1 LVTLLLVAALV
12 AQQEARASATVDRT
26 DVLAGEV
33 VTLSIRVEATGGEP
47 VRILNPELTGLQVRG
62 SRDVTQVRMVEG
74 EPRRIVTREL
84 KLLAVSPG
92 RAAIGPVRIA
102 QGADTTE
109 TAAIIVSVRQPA
121 AVATTGAAPRVR
133 ALLDTLTTPTLGS
146 DVVVEVFAIP
156 GTVTAGDQLDLV
168 TLAWFP
174 RDVRL
179 QLRTPP
185 ALDPPAVEGVWSYQQ
200 ATSAGVVTSRQSG
213 GRWYDLYV
221 SHQVVFPLAPGL
233 VRAGPATVTYVQPL
247 SYSFLSRELQ
257 HEVQS
262 ESLAVEVRPLPATGR
277 PAAFSGAAAR
287 DLDVILASS
296 SETLAPG
303 AAATVTATLTG
314 VGNVALWPEPR
325 FQWPPGLRV
334 YPGEVAVEVEARDG
348 LIAGTKRFS
357 YLVVADSAGTHPLPG
372 IVYPYFNPATGRYV
386 SAGAPGLVL
395 VAPLGAAPPVER
407 PLPPGLLSR
416 DVGRAARGL
425 GYLATW
431 VWIAVFLLPPLVLL
445 AALAVRRLRRALP
458 GPEVRV
464 EMRGRLDALDHDLRQ
479 SLAGLVGPASD
490 DEGPVLMDSLR
501 AAGVDPSLA
510 AHVARVRERLRQA
523 VFGPNGSADTDELSA
538 EVREVL
544 RALAGDTPGRVRRAA
559 LPVTMLLLLLAPNL
573 TAQAPR
579 PEELYGAGAFRA
591 AADSFA
597 LRTASEPRVAA
608 YWYNLGAAYYRL
620 GEDGRARAAWLRAA
634 RLAPR
639 HSTIKRVRSLFPEDD
654 ISRSLAPVAWAT
666 PAEMLAVGALLWL
679 VAWALVVLTRVRRIA
694 VAVMTLGLAGAATAA
709 WVQRRYAEPIGVV
722 LPAEVPL
729 RPAPYGSASADR
741 RVYGGSVVRVLRREG
756 AWLLVE
762 RGDARGWVLPGEVA
776 RL

>member
-1 LVTLLLVAALV
+1 M
-12 AQQEARASATVDRT
+12 AQQARASATVDRT
-26 DVLAGEV
+26 EVLAGEV

-47 VRILNPELTGLQVRG
+47 VRILNPVLTGLQVRG
-62 SRDVTQVRMVEG
+62 SRDVTQVRIVDG
-74 EPRRIVTREL
+74 EPRRVVTREL
-84 KLLAVSPG
+84 KLLAVSTG
-92 RAAIGPVRIA
+92 RASIGPVRIA

-109 TAAIIVSVRQPA
+109 TAAILVSVRQPA
-121 AVATTGAAPRVR
+121 AVAATGAAPRVR
-133 ALLDTLTTPTLGS
+133 ALLDTLTTPTLGG

-156 GTVTAGDQLDLV
+156 ATVAAGDQLDLV

-185 ALDPPAVEGVWSYQQ
+185 TLDPPSVEGVWSYQQ

-221 SHQVVFPLAPGL
+221 SHQVVFPLAPGV
-233 VRAGPATVTYVQPL
+233 VRVGPATVTYVLPL

-257 HEVQS
+257 HQVQS
-262 ESLAVEVRPLPATGR
+262 DSLEVAVRALPTAGR
-277 PAAFSGAAAR
+277 PAAFNGAAAR
-287 DLDVILASS
+287 DLEVTLTSS
-296 SETLAPG
+296 VVTLAPG

-314 VGNVALWPEPR
+314 IGNVALWPEPR
-325 FQWPPGLRV
+325 FPWPTGLRV
-334 YPGEVAVEVEARDG
+334 YPGDVAVEVESRDG
-348 LIAGTKRFS
+348 LIAGTKRFT

-372 IVYPYFNPATGRYV
+372 IAYPYFNPATGRYV
-386 SAGAPGLVL
+386 SAGAPGVVL
-395 VAPLGAAPPVER
+395 VAPLGAAPMVER

-416 DVGRAARGL
+416 EAGRTARGL

-431 VWIAVFLLPPLVLL
+431 VWVAIFLVPPLVLL
-445 AALAVRRLRRALP
+445 AWLATRRLRGALP

-464 EMRGRLDALDHDLRQ
+464 EMRGRLDALDRDLRH
-479 SLAGLVGPASD
+479 SLAGLVGPAAD
-490 DEGPVLMDSLR
+490 EEGPVLVSSLR
-501 AAGVDPSLA
+501 AAGVDSSLA

-523 VFGPNGSADTDELSA
+523 VFGPKGSADTDELSA
-538 EVREVL
+538 EVHEVL
-544 RALAGDTPGRVRRAA
+544 RALAGDTPGRARRAA
-559 LPVTMLLLLLAPNL
+559 LPVTMLLLLVAPNL
-573 TAQAPR
+573 AAQAPR

-597 LRTASEPRVAA
+597 LRSASEPRVAA
-608 YWYNLGAAYYRL
+608 YWYNLGAAYYRM

-639 HSTIKRVRSLFPEDD
+639 QASIRKARDLFPEDGP
-654 ISRSLAPVAWAT
+654 SRTLAPVSWAT
-666 PAEMLAVGALLWL
+666 PAEMLAAGALCWL
-679 VAWALVVLTRVRRIA
+679 VGWALVAFTHARRVA
-694 VAVMTLGLAGAATAA
+694 VVVMTLGLAGATLAA
-709 WVQRRYAEPIGVV
+709 WVARRYSEPVAVV

-741 RVYGGSVVRVLRREG
+741 RVYGGSVVRVLRQDG